1 VVHGALTYRRYVLR
15 RFGFVLGPRWLVLH
29 VVVLTACATMV
40 LLGRWQWRVA
50 HDHHGAVQNY
60 AYALQW
66 WAFTAFA
73 LFMWLRVI
81 RDAAPPTAADQTNAA
96 EVTADHPD
104 PNHPA
109 TSDGAAPI
117 AATPAEVPY
126 RRYVMPSS
134 ASQPP
139 VAADA
144 EHAAYNAYLAR
155 LARGAEDDV

>member
-1 VVHGALTYRRYVLR
+1 VLR
-15 RFGFVLGPRWLVLH
+15 RFGFVLGPRWLALH
-29 VVVLTACATMV
+29 VVVLAACATMV

-50 HDHHGAVQNY
+50 HVHHGAVQNY

-73 LFMWLRVI
+73 LFMWVRVI
-81 RDAAPPTAADQTNAA
+81 RDAASSPA
-96 EVTADHPD
+96 ADHPD
-104 PNHPA
+104 PDRPA
-109 TSDGAAPI
+109 TPDAGGPI

-155 LARGAEDDV
+155 LARGAEDDA